1 MTTRWCGLAI
11 AHHIR
16 EQVPIKTEPIKIYP
30 EFNFEL
36 ERVGTDDFGGKI
48 EVI

>member
-1 MTTRWCGLAI
+1 MTTKWCGLAI

-16 EQVPIKTEPIKIYP
+16 EQVTFKEEPINIFP
-30 EFNFEL
+30 EFNFEV